1 MTSTMVIEQLL
12 NGLQFGLMLFLIASG
27 LTLIFGIMD
36 IMNLAHGTLY
46 MSGAYIASMVM
57 AYSGSF
63 VQAVF
68 VSIAVTVV
76 LALLLELF
84 LMRYLVMQSH
94 LSQVLGTYAVI
105 LITNDIVKIIWG
117 PAPIMFNL
125 PQYLSGPINLMPGLS
140 YSSYRILIIIVGLLV
155 AIGLYVFVTRTKA
168 GVLVRAGASDR
179 TMASLMGVRV
189 SWLFM
194 GVFALGAGLAALAG
208 ALLGPITSVHIG
220 MGEDILI
227 LALVCIVIGGIGS
240 IRGALAGA
248 LLVGMADTSGR
259 AFLPML
265 LRKVFSPDVASSI
278 GPTLAAVTI
287 YLLMAIVLAFRP
299 AGLFPARG

>member
-179 TMASLMGVRV
+179 TMASLM
-189 SWLFM
+189 
-194 GVFALGAGLAALAG
+194 
-208 ALLGPITSVHIG
+208 
-220 MGEDILI
+220 
-227 LALVCIVIGGIGS
+227 
-240 IRGALAGA
+240 
-248 LLVGMADTSGR
+248 
-259 AFLPML
+259 
-265 LRKVFSPDVASSI
+265 
-278 GPTLAAVTI
+278 
-287 YLLMAIVLAFRP
+287 
-299 AGLFPARG
+299 